1 MRRTHLYFTE
11 FKTDKQ
17 FSRTYNNDWSELR
30 EYIGYN
36 DYELEDGG
44 ELWIKKARIKSYTE
58 NVGTYAFN
66 HNVLRIMAGLP
77 GVAYF

>member
-1 MRRTHLYFTE
+1 MRRTHFYFTE
-11 FKTDKQ
+11 FETDKH

-44 ELWIKKARIKSYTE
+44 GLWIKKAIIKLYAG
-58 NVGTYAFN
+58 NVGTYALN
-66 HNVLRIMAGLP
+66 YNALRIMAGFP